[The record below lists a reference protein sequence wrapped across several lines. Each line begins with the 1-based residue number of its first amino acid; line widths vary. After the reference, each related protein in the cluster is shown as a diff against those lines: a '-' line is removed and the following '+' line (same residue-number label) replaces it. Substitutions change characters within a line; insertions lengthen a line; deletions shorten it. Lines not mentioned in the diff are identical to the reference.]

1 MRLFRVFT
9 FLGLLALCGC
19 RPEGTPRPGMTDYR
33 VVGVEFEG
41 VESVD
46 RIDLLEALATQR
58 NTFNPFAPV
67 SYYNRFELSSDI
79 QRIEAYY
86 QAHGFFDAQV
96 TDYDVALEEGRR
108 RNRAIVTFM
117 VREGAQTLMAND
129 AVYDDSGL
137 VGIDDV
143 LSVLGSSQLVAG
155 TPFDQFA
162 VERER
167 VRLRTALQERSYA
180 RAQVD
185 ARVYVSRETRT
196 AEVYFFFTPGI
207 ACVFGDVSVEGNR
220 QIGAEL
226 IKDAVPIVEG
236 RPFRQSLLRLSQ
248 VELYDLDAFTSV
260 EIEAR
265 LAQARGT
272 AERGDVLEADER
284 MAALGFEAIAHLRD
298 DTVWMGPETASL
310 IDNLGEIQAS
320 NPSIPITIRVAE
332 SANATY
338 KFGGGMGI
346 ESSRTEAYGIA
357 RGTWRNVLAPLNRL
371 ELEGRLGYA
380 WLPTVFNRQTLASG
394 IIGEIEAGLSR
405 PKVILGF
412 DAGMRIGFEHG
423 VETDHEFSRPSVTF
437 ALENRLTEF
446 TRLSVGY
453 GISLNRTRDFAES
466 VASTDSRGSCDTLP
480 RAFRLGYFDVSLNT
494 ERRDP
499 NFVDRTNDFAG
510 GLGLQVGEGL
520 VGDYPYVRIEPDLRY
535 YQRISRR
542 FTIATRVSG
551 GAIIDPG
558 EPVPRSQCLFLGGG
572 SSVRGFSDRRLGPHY
587 ETDIPNGGV
596 ASYLFNFEPR
606 IRLGELLGFV
616 LFFDAGQVNEDLAF
630 SARWGGATGVHA
642 AAGGGLRVYTP
653 IGPIRADIG
662 VRVTRVPEEWGRIRP
677 VSFVLSLGEAF

>member
-1 MRLFRVFT
+1 MRLLRVPIV
-9 FLGLLALCGC
+9 LSLLAICAC
-19 RPEGTPRPGMTDYR
+19 RPESTPRPGMTDYR

-41 VESVD
+41 VESVE
-46 RIDLLEALATQR
+46 RIDLLEALATQE
-58 NTFNPFAPV
+58 NTFNPFSPV
-67 SYYNRFELSSDI
+67 SYYNRFELASDI

-86 QAHGFFDAQV
+86 QANGFFDAEV
-96 TDYDVALEEGRR
+96 TDYDVSLEEGRR

-117 VREGAQTLMAND
+117 VTEGVQTIMADD
-129 AVYDDSGL
+129 AIYEESGL
-137 VGIDDV
+137 VGIDDI
-143 LSVLGSSQLVAG
+143 LAVLGSSRLQAG
-155 TPFDQFA
+155 AAFNQFA
-162 VERER
+162 VEAER

-220 QIGAEL
+220 QIGDQL
-226 IKDAVPIVEG
+226 IKDAVPIIVG

-265 LAQARGT
+265 LSQGRSAANRTEVQESDA
-272 AERGDVLEADER
+272 R
-284 MAALGFEAIAHLRD
+284 MASLGFEPVAHLRD
-298 DTVWMGPETASL
+298 DEVWMGPETASL
-310 IDNLGEIQAS
+310 LDNLGEIEAS
-320 NPSIPITIRVAE
+320 NPAIPITIRVAE

-338 KFGGGMGI
+338 KFGGGLGI
-346 ESSRTEAYGIA
+346 ESSRTEAYGLA

-371 ELEGRLGYA
+371 ELHGRLGYA
-380 WLPTVFNRQTLASG
+380 WLPTVFNRETLAAG

-405 PKVILGF
+405 PKVLFGF
-412 DAGMRIGFEHG
+412 DAAMRVGFQHG
-423 VETDHEFSRPSVTF
+423 VETDHEFSRPSITF

-446 TRLSVGY
+446 TRLSIGY
-453 GISLNRTRDFAES
+453 GISLNITRDFADS
-466 VASTDSRGSCDTLP
+466 VVSTDSRGSCDTLP

-499 NFVDRTNDFAG
+499 NFATRSNDFAG
-510 GLGLQVGEGL
+510 GIGLQVGEGL
-520 VGDYPYVRIEPDLRY
+520 LGDYPYVRVEPEIRY
-535 YQRISRR
+535 YQSMGRR
-542 FTIATRVSG
+542 FSIATRLAG
-551 GAIIDPG
+551 GAILDPG

-572 SSVRGFSDRRLGPHY
+572 ASVRGFSDRRLGPHQ
-587 ETDIPNGGV
+587 EANIPSGGV

-606 IRLGELLGFV
+606 VRFGELLGIV
-616 LFFDAGQVNEDLAF
+616 LFFDAGQVNDGLAF
-630 SARWGGATGVHA
+630 SARWGGNEGVHA

-653 IGPIRADIG
+653 IGPVRADVG
-662 VRVTRVPEEWGRIRP
+662 VRVTRVPDEWGRIRP